1 MHDALQLAHS
11 AREDEGVPNDDLVV
25 GLLRNLPTFL
35 DGLVKPFHHVDDAV
49 VKAHAR
55 RGQAALVMA
64 VNQAYTQIS
73 LKCDKMLAQRRL
85 GDMHL
90 LRRRLDRLAL
100 RPDDEFLKHVC
111 SHTIPLAYLAIR
123 RATRAHP
130 PIPSIAPYI

>member
-11 AREDEGVPNDDLVV
+11 AREDVGVPNDDLVV

-55 RGQAALVMA
+55 RSQATLVMA
-64 VNQAYTQIS
+64 IDQAYPQFS
-73 LKCDKMLAQRRL
+73 LKRDEMLAQRGL
-85 GDMHL
+85 GDVHL

-111 SHTIPLAYLAIR
+111 SHTIPLVRLAIR
-123 RATRAHP
+123 QTAQAHP
-130 PIPSIAPYI
+130 SIPSAAPYI

>member
-11 AREDEGVPNDDLVV
+11 TREDEGVPNDDLVV
-25 GLLRNLPTFL
+25 GSLRNLPTFL

-55 RGQAALVMA
+55 RGQAALIVA
-64 VNQAYTQIS
+64 IDQAYPQFI
-73 LKCDKMLAQRRL
+73 LKRNEMLAQR
-85 GDMHL
+85 GDVHL

-111 SHTIPLAYLAIR
+111 SHTIPLVRLAIHQM
-123 RATRAHP
+123 AQAHP
-130 PIPSIAPYI
+130 SIPSAAPYI

>member
-11 AREDEGVPNDDLVV
+11 TREDEGVPNDDLVV

-49 VKAHAR
+49 VKAHTR
-55 RGQAALVMA
+55 RGQAALVMTID
-64 VNQAYTQIS
+64 QAYTQIS
-73 LKCDKMLAQRRL
+73 LKCDKMLAQRGL

-90 LRRRLDRLAL
+90 FRRRLDRLAL

-130 PIPSIAPYI
+130 PILSASPYI